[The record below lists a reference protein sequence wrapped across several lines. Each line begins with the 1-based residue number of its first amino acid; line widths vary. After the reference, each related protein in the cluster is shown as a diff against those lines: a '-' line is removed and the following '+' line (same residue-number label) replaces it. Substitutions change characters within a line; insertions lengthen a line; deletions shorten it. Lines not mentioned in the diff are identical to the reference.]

1 MISGAEVVDVEGL
14 PDSFA
19 VCPSDV
25 LKLFIER
32 NSVFVAHVS
41 ARLQQGRLIVRRLP
55 AVINE
60 NSKILLAAV
69 WLSVKTH
76 SPKFLWILKPTV
88 RHQWIDLRKQCLM
101 SAKRVRLKL

>member
-1 MISGAEVVDVEGL
+1 MVDAEGL

-19 VCPSDV
+19 VRPSDV
-25 LKLFIER
+25 LELFIER

>member
-1 MISGAEVVDVEGL
+1 MVDAEGL
-14 PDSFA
+14 PDSF
-19 VCPSDV
+19 VVRPSDE

-55 AVINE
+55 TVVNE
-60 NSKILLAAV
+60 NSKILLTAV

-76 SPKFLWILKPTV
+76 SPKFLWILKSTV
-88 RHQWIDLRKQCLM
+88 RHQ
-101 SAKRVRLKL
+101 

>member
-1 MISGAEVVDVEGL
+1 MVDAERL

-19 VCPSDV
+19 VRPSDV

-88 RHQWIDLRKQCLM
+88 RHQWIDLRKQYLM
-101 SAKRVRLKL
+101 SARRVRLKL

>member
-1 MISGAEVVDVEGL
+1 MVNAEGL

-19 VCPSDV
+19 VRPSDV